1 MLKVWGRET
10 SINVQKVMWL
20 VGELGLEYER
30 VDVGGPFGGLDRPDY
45 VAMNPTGRIP
55 TMEDDGFTL
64 WESHAIVRHLA
75 RKHGAGSWWPDDPR
89 TLAVAD
95 QWMDWP
101 YNLAYPQLIRAF
113 LGLYRTPEDERD
125 DDAITRALQVCATE
139 LRVLDSHLERNAYV
153 AGDAPTMGDVPVGCI
168 AYRWYAMDVE
178 RPELPNLAAWY
189 ARLRER
195 PAFREHAM
203 IPLS

>member
-45 VAMNPTGRIP
+45 VAMNPTGCIP

-125 DDAITRALQVCATE
+125 DDMITRALQVCA
-139 LRVLDSHLERNAYV
+139 RNCASSIRIWSATRTSRETRRPWATSPSV
-153 AGDAPTMGDVPVGCI
+153 ASPTGGTPWISNAPNCRTS
-168 AYRWYAMDVE
+168 
-178 RPELPNLAAWY
+178 RPGTHGFGNVRRFASTP
-189 ARLRER
+189 
-195 PAFREHAM
+195 
-203 IPLS
+203 

>member
-1 MLKVWGRET
+1 MITVHGRRN

-30 VDVGGPFGGLDRPDY
+30 IDAGGPFGGLDRPDY

-55 TMEDDGFTL
+55 TLEDDGFTL
-64 WESHAIVRHLA
+64 WESHAIVRYLA

-101 YNLAYPQLIRAF
+101 CNLAYPRLIRAF
-113 LGLYRTPEDERD
+113 LGLYRTPENERD
-125 DDAITRALQVCATE
+125 DDAIARALQVCAAE
-139 LRVLDSHLERNAYV
+139 LRVLDSRLERNAYV

-168 AYRWYAMDVE
+168 AYRWYAMDIE
-178 RPELPNLAAWY
+178 RPELPNLEAWY

>member
-20 VGELGLEYER
+20 VGELGLECER
-30 VDVGGPFGGLDRPDY
+30 VDAGGPFGGLDRPDY

-55 TMEDDGFTL
+55 TLEDDGFTL
-64 WESHAIVRHLA
+64 WESHAIMRYLA

-101 YNLAYPQLIRAF
+101 CNLAYPQLIRAF

-125 DDAITRALQVCATE
+125 DDAIARALQICAAE
-139 LRVLDSHLERNAYV
+139 LRILDSHLERNAYV

-168 AYRWYAMDVE
+168 AYRWLAMDIE

>member
-30 VDVGGPFGGLDRPDY
+30 IDAGGPFGGLDAPEY
-45 VAMNPTGRIP
+45 TAMNPTRRIP
-55 TMEDDGFTL
+55 TVADGGFTL
-64 WESHAIVRHLA
+64 WESHAVVRYLA
-75 RKHGAGSWWPDDPR
+75 QKHGAGSWWPDDACAR
-89 TLAVAD
+89 AVAD

-101 YNLAYPQLIRAF
+101 WNAVYPHLIAAF
-113 LGLYRTPEDERD
+113 IALYRTPEDERD
-125 DDAITRALQVCATE
+125 GDAVARSLKICARE
-139 LRVLDSHLERNAYV
+139 LAVLDSHLADNAWV
-153 AGDAPTMGDVPVGCI
+153 AGDALTMGDIPAGCI
-168 AYRWYAMDVE
+168 AYRWHAMDIE
-178 RPELPNLAAWY
+178 RPELPHLAAWY